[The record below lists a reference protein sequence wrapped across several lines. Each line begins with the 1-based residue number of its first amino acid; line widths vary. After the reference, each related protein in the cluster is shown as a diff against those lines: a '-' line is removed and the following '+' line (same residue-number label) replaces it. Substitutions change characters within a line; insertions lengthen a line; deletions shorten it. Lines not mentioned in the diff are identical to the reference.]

1 MLLSYFVVVDIIS
14 FELFLVVIFQVV
26 INVGGL

>member
-14 FELFLVVIFQVV
+14 FELFLVVIIRVV